1 MRGISM
7 RVAVATTDG
16 MVISKHFGKT
26 PEFCVIDIDESSW
39 TWKITERRAN
49 SPACREGEHDDE
61 AFEKSAGAVADCET
75 VFVSKV
81 GPYAKI
87 ALERRGIQ
95 VLEIFGF
102 IDEVLEKYIAYLKKN
117 RQKRPKHRDV
127 MTEHPCFSDGSHG
140 RRGRLHL
147 PVSRSCNIQ
156 CRFCARALNKDEDR
170 PGVSAGILPAGEAVE
185 IVAKALSLCPEI
197 TVVGIAGP
205 GDALASPEALEVFRL
220 VHKEFP
226 HLIKCLSTNGLAL
239 PGKGK
244 ALDGVG
250 VRSVTVTVN
259 AVDPF
264 IADEVV
270 SHIAYNGE
278 VVRGTGAGRLLIER
292 QLMGIREV
300 SGLGMIVKVNTVLIP
315 TINDRH
321 IEEIARAVKRAG
333 ASMHNI
339 IPLIPRHEMS
349 HIPAPSCEELN
360 RARDAAGKQIEPFRH
375 CQHCRADACG
385 IPGKSDYSG
394 ELYSGRVMET
404 FSHG

>member
-1 MRGISM
+1 M

-26 PEFCVIDIDESSW
+26 PEFCIIDIDEFSG
-39 TWKITERRAN
+39 TWKITERRVN
-49 SPACREGEHDDE
+49 SPACREGEHDDR
-61 AFEKSAGAVADCET
+61 AFEKSADVVADCDT
-75 VFVSKV
+75 VFVSKL
-81 GPYAKI
+81 GPRARM

-102 IDEVLEKYIAYLKKN
+102 IDETLEKYIDYLRKS
-117 RQKRPKHRDV
+117 RPKRPKHRDV
-127 MTEHPCFSDGSHG
+127 MTEHPCFSDGSQK

-156 CRFCARALNKDEDR
+156 CRFCVRALNKNENR
-170 PGVSAGILPAGEAVE
+170 PGVSGGILPAGEAVE
-185 IVAKALSLCPEI
+185 TVSKALSLCPEI

-205 GDALASPEALEVFRL
+205 GDALASPEAIEVFRL
-220 VHKEFP
+220 VHEKFP
-226 HLIKCLSTNGLAL
+226 NLIKCLSTNGLAL

-244 ALDGVG
+244 ALDDAG

-270 SHIAYNGE
+270 SHIVCDGQ
-278 VVRGTGAGRLLIER
+278 VMRGTEAGRLLIER
-292 QLMGIREV
+292 QLWGIREV
-300 SGLGMIVKVNTVLIP
+300 SDIGMIVKVNTVLIP

-321 IEEIARAVKRAG
+321 IEEIAQAVKEAG

-339 IPLIPRHEMS
+339 IPLIPQHELS
-349 HIPAPSCEELN
+349 HIPAPTCEELGA
-360 RARDAAGKQIEPFRH
+360 ARDAAGKHLTQFRH

-385 IPGKSDYSG
+385 VPGKSDFSG
-394 ELYSGRVMET
+394 SLYAGRILET